1 MDMCMLAVPDR
12 RVSVGEVAT
21 LYGGLVS
28 LDQQAEASGTISYE
42 LLTALSPRVVR
53 RYRRSE

>member
-1 MDMCMLAVPDR
+1 MLAVPDR
-12 RVSVGEVAT
+12 TGSVGDVAT
-21 LYGGLVS
+21 LYGGIVS
-28 LDQQAEASGTISYE
+28 LDQQAEASGTIAYE